1 MRPSTSATRPA
12 LPSMGTDPR
21 NGVNVT
27 EGVVGGLV
35 GVSEGGAVAVGVEVK
50 VRPVGVKVGV
60 TVGGGVCVGVGVVS
74 PVTWTVPFI
83 AVPPGKLWT

>member
-60 TVGGGVCVGVGVVS
+60 TVGGGVWVVS